1 VGTVVLEDDVE
12 IGALTAVDHL
22 ALDVPTGRIYGF
34 LGPNGSGKTTAI
46 RMLCGLLAPS
56 EGTATVLGRQVPKE
70 AEKLRDHIGYM
81 TQKFSLYQDLTVDEN
96 LRFAGRIFSLTEDQ
110 WKRRIATAREK
121 YDLGT
126 IGDQRAGTLS
136 GGQKQRLALA
146 AATLHKPDLLLL
158 DEPTSAVDPETRRS
172 FWDALYDLAADGTA
186 ILVSTHFMDEAERC
200 HFLAILD
207 DGRKVADGTPDE
219 LREGIEAMVVDID
232 AVDPILGRGVL
243 ASTEGVVSVAQLG
256 VSLRAHVDP
265 TAGEPVELIRRAL
278 AGVDPKAR
286 VEIVQPNL
294 EDVFMA
300 VTR

>member
-1 VGTVVLEDDVE
+1 
-12 IGALTAVDHL
+12 
-22 ALDVPTGRIYGF
+22 LDVPAGKIYGF

-46 RMLCGLLAPS
+46 RMLCGLLEPS
-56 EGTATVLGRQVPKE
+56 EGHATVLGKRVPDD
-70 AEKLRDHIGYM
+70 AEKLRQQIGYM

-96 LRFAGRIFSLTEDQ
+96 LRFVGRIYSLSDEQ
-110 WKRRIATAREK
+110 WKRRRAAARDK
-121 YDLGT
+121 YDLGA
-126 IGDQRAGTLS
+126 IGRQRAGTLS

-158 DEPTSAVDPETRRS
+158 DEPTSAVDPETRRD

-207 DGRKVADGTPDE
+207 EGKKVADGTPDR
-219 LREGIEAMVVDID
+219 LKNDVGATVVEVET
-232 AVDPILGRGVL
+232 ADPRRGHAIL
-243 ASTEGVVSVAQLG
+243 TKTPGVVSVAQLG
-256 VSLRAHVDP
+256 ALLRAHVDP
-265 TAGEPVELIRRAL
+265 SAGEPVGIVERAL
-278 AGVDPKAR
+278 GSGNADGHAR
-286 VEIVQPNL
+286 AVEPTL

>member
-1 VGTVVLEDDVE
+1 
-12 IGALTAVDHL
+12 VDHL
-22 ALDVPTGRIYGF
+22 ALNVPKGRIYGF

-46 RMLCGLLAPS
+46 RMLCGLLEPS
-56 EGTATVLGRQVPKE
+56 EGHATVLGRRVPDE
-70 AEKLRDHIGYM
+70 AEKLRRHIGYM

-96 LRFAGRIFSLTEDQ
+96 LRFTGRIYSLSNEQ
-110 WKRRIATAREK
+110 WKRRIANARER
-121 YDLGT
+121 YDLGQ
-126 IGDQRAGTLS
+126 IGGQRAGTLS

-158 DEPTSAVDPETRRS
+158 DEPTSAVDPETRRD

-207 DGRKVADGTPDE
+207 DGRKVADGSPDE
-219 LREGIEAMVVDID
+219 LRAAISSTVVEVDTD
-232 AVDPILGRGVL
+232 DPIRGRSVL
-243 ASTEGVVSVAQLG
+243 AEATGVVSIAQLG
-256 VSLRAHVDP
+256 GLLRAHVDP
-265 TAGEPVELIRRAL
+265 AAADDPVELVRRAL
-278 AGVDPKAR
+278 QR
-286 VEIVQPNL
+286 VALEGRAEAVEPNL

>member
-1 VGTVVLEDDVE
+1 
-12 IGALTAVDHL
+12 
-22 ALDVPTGRIYGF
+22 LDVPAGKIYGF

-46 RMLCGLLAPS
+46 RMLCGLLEPS
-56 EGTATVLGRQVPKE
+56 EGHATVLGKRVPDD
-70 AEKLRDHIGYM
+70 AEKLRQQIGYM

-96 LRFAGRIFSLTEDQ
+96 LRFVGRIYSLSDEQ
-110 WKRRIATAREK
+110 WKRRRAAARDK
-121 YDLGT
+121 YDLGA
-126 IGDQRAGTLS
+126 IGRQRAGTLS

-158 DEPTSAVDPETRRS
+158 DEPTSAVDPETRRD

-207 DGRKVADGTPDE
+207 EGKKVADGTPDR
-219 LREGIEAMVVDID
+219 LKNDVG
-232 AVDPILGRGVL
+232 
-243 ASTEGVVSVAQLG
+243 VAQLG
-256 VSLRAHVDP
+256 ALLRAHVDP
-265 TAGEPVELIRRAL
+265 SAGEPVGIVERAL
-278 AGVDPKAR
+278 GSGNADGHAR
-286 VEIVQPNL
+286 AVEPTL